1 MRARR
6 SGRHRSDRP
15 GPEPGVYPIDTG
27 TAELVRDRDRPTGF
41 MLFVNGVESSHAD
54 LADPVWL
61 EFEYLR
67 WMGVIIADRFAG
79 SDFDVVHLGA
89 AGCSL
94 ARHLLAT
101 EPRSR
106 HLAVDIDAR
115 LATSVRKWFDL
126 PRAPALRI
134 RVGDARAVT
143 EALPAHSADV
153 IVRDVFAGALTPD
166 NLTTLEFA
174 ELAARVLRPGGL
186 LLANCADGA
195 DLTLTRSE
203 LVTLGAVFG
212 RLAAVADAP
221 MLKGRRRG
229 NVVLAAG
236 DRPVGG
242 PDLVGALLAGP
253 APAQL
258 WDDRHCR
265 AVAAGMRIRR
275 DQPPSAAGAATVPG

>member
-1 MRARR
+1 M
-6 SGRHRSDRP
+6 P
-15 GPEPGVYPIDTG
+15 GPQPGVYPIDTG

-54 LADPVWL
+54 LADPGWL

-67 WMGVIIADRFAG
+67 WMAVIIADRFAG
-79 SDFDVVHLGA
+79 SGFEVVHLGA

-101 EPRSR
+101 QPGSR

-115 LATSVRKWFDL
+115 LATLVREWFDL

-143 EALPAHSADV
+143 ESLAPHSADV
-153 IVRDVFAGALTPD
+153 IVRDVFTGALTPD
-166 NLTTLEFA
+166 DLTTLEFA
-174 ELAARVLRPGGL
+174 QLAARALRPGGV
-186 LLANCADGA
+186 LLANCADA
-195 DLTLTRSE
+195 PDLMLTRSE
-203 LVTLGAVFG
+203 LVTLGAVFPH
-212 RLAAVADAP
+212 LAAVADAP

-229 NVVLAAG
+229 NVVLAAS
-236 DRPVGG
+236 DRPIGCPALIGNLLGG
-242 PDLVGALLAGP
+242 A

-265 AVAAGMRIRR
+265 AVAAGIRIRR
-275 DQPPSAAGAATVPG
+275 DLPRTGPADPSTAG